1 MNNNI
6 KIGIITKQPRVLQ
19 DLFFS
24 ENIKLKTRNFEAT
37 INFPQVSALGFY
49 LLAWK
54 NVLLSLFYY
63 GERGLEQRE
72 LVSGRK

>member
-49 LLAWK
+49 LLA
-54 NVLLSLFYY
+54 
-63 GERGLEQRE
+63 
-72 LVSGRK
+72 